1 MSALHRH
8 VIKMTSTLRE
18 MPANYFDYLR
28 GEYKTLYRIFKGKV
42 WPLLSEAQR
51 SEWGVIFAMQHYGV
65 PTRLMDWTE
74 SFTCALF
81 FAQFKRQRGDDAA
94 IWILNPEL
102 MNKLSIDQNG
112 IVSFDEI
119 VSEGDV
125 VGNPWHPRYGD
136 PGRDPGSIAIAPVIS
151 SDRMKAQQSVFTLAG
166 DDFDPLEDQKAGAFV
181 NRGALHKILLPADNY
196 DEVSEFLHVAGLGP
210 FTFFPDFE
218 GYRLEHEN
226 RVIKSLRDIEKYWPE
241 KLKVVPNKHPGP
253 QAASSVESGES
264 ALRGSTRSAAQ
275 RRVARRTPT

>member
-81 FAQFKRQRGDDAA
+81 LR
-94 IWILNPEL
+94 
-102 MNKLSIDQNG
+102 
-112 IVSFDEI
+112 
-119 VSEGDV
+119 
-125 VGNPWHPRYGD
+125 
-136 PGRDPGSIAIAPVIS
+136 S
-151 SDRMKAQQSVFTLAG
+151 SSA
-166 DDFDPLEDQKAGAFV
+166 
-181 NRGALHKILLPADNY
+181 
-196 DEVSEFLHVAGLGP
+196 
-210 FTFFPDFE
+210 
-218 GYRLEHEN
+218 
-226 RVIKSLRDIEKYWPE
+226 
-241 KLKVVPNKHPGP
+241 
-253 QAASSVESGES
+253 SVEMTRPFVDTESGADEQ
-264 ALRGSTRSAAQ
+264 T
-275 RRVARRTPT
+275 